1 VIVTPGAIA
10 AFPWSALERVARG
23 REAVLRAARRQLERI
38 GEPDLLA
45 KNLEKLLG
53 CEIEFR
59 FRALTSQAPAHLVQ
73 LAFEVPGRS
82 TTWRLGVEAG
92 LASALLGALLR
103 RPVTIVDA
111 AAPID
116 PALYGALS
124 ALVIE
129 AARGALASEP
139 LSPALVPSSPAAEVV
154 ALATVLVQRRPYT
167 AALWLPEIVAA
178 PPAKAGVSLL
188 RQLAGAE
195 VSLPLVTATCVVAS
209 SMLRELVPGAAF
221 CPGAAWTLA
230 PNGAGRAI
238 LCAGQSE
245 RGIEVELGP
254 SEKIV
259 VRGHV
264 AVAVAAEQDLPVEN
278 EAPSDAPTLADVVL
292 DAPITVRVEVGQIA
306 MPARE
311 WAELRPGDVIG
322 TGRRIAEPVV
332 LRAAGH
338 VLARGELVNLDG
350 ELAVR
355 ILELMPRDRE

>member
-1 VIVTPGAIA
+1 MATPSAIA
-10 AFPWSALERVARG
+10 PFPWSALERVARG
-23 REAVLRAARRQLERI
+23 REATLRAARRQLERI
-38 GEPDLLA
+38 GKPAIIA
-45 KNLEKLLG
+45 KNLGILIG

-59 FRALTSQAPAHLVQ
+59 FRALTAQAPAHLVQ
-73 LAFEVPGRS
+73 LAFEVPGSS
-82 TTWRLGVEAG
+82 TAWRLGVEAG
-92 LASALLGALLR
+92 LASALVGALLR
-103 RPVTIVDA
+103 RPGTIVDPT
-111 AAPID
+111 APID

-124 ALVIE
+124 ALVVE
-129 AARGALASEP
+129 AARGALGSEP

-154 ALATVLVQRRPYT
+154 ALATVLVERRPYT
-167 AALWLPEIVAA
+167 AALWLPEVVVAT
-178 PPAKAGVSLL
+178 PAMPGVNLLRLLAGVD
-188 RQLAGAE
+188 
-195 VSLPLVTATCVVAS
+195 VSVPLVAATCVVAS
-209 SMLRELVPGAAF
+209 SVLRELVPGAAF
-221 CPGAAWTLA
+221 CPGAAWTIA

-245 RGIEVELGP
+245 RGVEVELGP
-254 SEKIV
+254 NEKIV
-259 VRGHV
+259 VRGHA

-292 DAPITVRVEVGQIA
+292 DAPIAVRVEVGQIA

-332 LRAAGH
+332 LRAAGQ